1 MTFFSFSARS
11 DDAQRGPRAAVA
23 TLLGLLFAFLLAAC
37 GGGGTIPIPGVELR
51 PLSAEF
57 ASRKAVAYSPFR
69 TGNRDTELVTAAHI
83 KEDLDLL
90 VKGNFKLI
98 RVFDSSSVTQ
108 LTLQVIKENALDI
121 KVMLGI
127 YIVSESSPYLTAAQ
141 KTANLALN
149 VAEMDRGVA
158 LANAY
163 PDLVLSVSIGNE
175 TMVSWSFVPTDVAT
189 MAAHIKSVR
198 DRISQPVTTDDNWAF
213 FAKSGANESDP
224 KKVIEQ
230 IDFVSMHSYALLD
243 SVTAPDKWDW
253 QQLAVA
259 ADKRAA
265 AMMDASLKAT
275 QDDHTAVR
283 AHLDAMGHSAM
294 PVLIGETGWK
304 AVPSGSPAETFRA
317 HPVNQKMYV
326 TRLNAWLAASRA
338 GSVAG
343 PLTIVYFEA
352 FDEPWKGSDDKWGLF
367 NVSRKA
373 RWVIQDLYPSTIWEA
388 GTYTLADALYYIPVI
403 SNGPITANRYT
414 LYSEAVTAG
423 EAKPTETW
431 GWSAWDNGKTAVGAE
446 VVPTPSS
453 IDPTKAFAITPAPAV
468 WGWGMTISLPT
479 TADDLSN
486 FEAAG
491 KLNFSIKTTY
501 AGSIEVGFLTGS
513 GSSAYDVYM
522 AIKPGEYGYQND
534 GAWHQVSV
542 PISEIKKHGNKSS
555 GNESSSTSVF
565 NLTKVTNPFVIAD
578 RYAIT
583 GKPSGTADKSTLTI
597 DAIYWSK

>member
-1 MTFFSFSARS
+1 MNFFSFSAGHLGAHSR
-11 DDAQRGPRAAVA
+11 PRAALA
-23 TLLGLLFAFLLAAC
+23 LLLALASAVLVAAC
-37 GGGGTIPIPGVELR
+37 GGGGSIPIPGVELR

-57 ASRKAVAYSPFR
+57 NTRKAVAYSPFR
-69 TGNRDTELVTAAHI
+69 TANRDTEVVTAAHI

-98 RVFDSSSVTQ
+98 RMFDSSSTTQ

-121 KVMLGI
+121 KLMLGI

-149 VAEMDRGVA
+149 AAEMDRGVA

-163 PDLVLSVSIGNE
+163 PDLVLSVSVGNE

-198 DRISQPVTTDDNWAF
+198 DRIVQPVTTDDNWAF
-213 FAKSGANESDP
+213 FAKSSAIERDP
-224 KKVIEQ
+224 KLVIEQ

-243 SVTAPDKWDW
+243 SVTTPDKWNW
-253 QQLAVA
+253 QQVTVA

-283 AHLDAMGHSAM
+283 AHLDGTGHSAM

-304 AVPSGSPAETFRA
+304 AIASGSPAETFRA
-317 HPVNQKMYV
+317 HPVNQKMFV
-326 TRLNAWLAASRA
+326 DRLNGWLADSRA
-338 GSVAG
+338 GKVAG
-343 PLTIVYFEA
+343 PQTIVYFEA
-352 FDEPWKGSDDKWGLF
+352 FDEPWKQSDDKWGLF

-373 RWVIQDLYPSTIWEA
+373 RWVVQSLYPSTQWEA

-403 SNGPITANRYT
+403 SNGPIVANRYT

-431 GWSAWDNGKTAVGAE
+431 VWNAWDNGKTAVGSF
-446 VVPTPSS
+446 VTTTPASP
-453 IDPTKAFAITPAPAV
+453 DPTQSFQIVPSPAV
-468 WGWGMTISLPT
+468 WGWGMAISLPT
-479 TADDLSN
+479 TSDDLSN
-486 FEAAG
+486 FEATG
-491 KLNFSIKTTY
+491 KLNFSIKTSY
-501 AGSIEVGFLTGS
+501 PGSIEVGFLTGS
-513 GSSAYDVYM
+513 GSSAYDVYL
-522 AIKPGEYGYQND
+522 AIKSGDYGYVND
-534 GAWHQVSV
+534 GAWHNVSV
-542 PISEIKKHGNKSS
+542 PISEIKKKGNKSS
-555 GNESSSTSVF
+555 GNEGSATSVF

-578 RYAIT
+578 RYAVT
-583 GKPSGTADKSTLTI
+583 GKPSGTGDKTPVTI
-597 DAIYWSK
+597 DRIFWSK